1 MHQQFVMESYT
12 IIDTAETLE
21 NDLISHSSAIPG
33 EEEDVLRQQKIQSFI
48 NHSNITISILK
59 RKYDDLRIDIDELLE
74 NSPRAEFEAT
84 DELISEHSG

>member
-1 MHQQFVMESYT
+1 MESCK

-48 NHSNITISILK
+48 DHSNITISILK
-59 RKYDDLRIDIDELLE
+59 RKYDDLRIENDELLK
-74 NSPRAEFEAT
+74 NNPRAEFEAT
-84 DELISEHSG
+84 DELTSESSG